1 MTESPESTTIVGGGI
16 AGFTLA
22 SELRSHG
29 YEGSITIIDP
39 EGLPYDRPPLSKE
52 ILEGAKS
59 DEELLFAP
67 ESWYSENEV
76 SIVRDAVMRIDAE
89 GRTLVL
95 AGGTDHPF
103 QNLVL
108 ATGGLPR
115 PLPLPGFDDEG
126 VRVLRTRDD
135 ALGLRGALQEGAHLA
150 IIGAGLI
157 GAEVA
162 SSARKLGAEVTLI
175 DPAPVALVPAL
186 GPELAQRLHDLHAAH
201 GVTFINGLTTAIT
214 RDGEKFRIDIDN
226 HEGVIVDEVLTAV
239 GIVPE
244 EQLAR
249 SAELECDGGVL
260 VDHRGATTT
269 EGIWAIGDCARL
281 RHPDGRIEPRH
292 EHWES
297 ALMDAKNVAAAITG
311 QEPPAPTASWFWTD
325 RYGVHVEGVGS
336 MSAEGSTI
344 VREDAEG
351 NPAAVFRLRPDG
363 TMAGCAAVDDGIT
376 VRSARRIIDR
386 SKVIEPDLLAD
397 PSVKLKKL
405 AK

>member
-1 MTESPESTTIVGGGI
+1 MTESTDSTTIVGGGI

-22 SELRSHG
+22 SELRFHG
-29 YEGSITIIDP
+29 YEGAITIIDP

-52 ILEGAKS
+52 ILEGTKS
-59 DEELLFAP
+59 DDELLFAP
-67 ESWYSENEV
+67 EGWYSENKV
-76 SIVRDAVMRIDAE
+76 SVIRDAVVRIDTE
-89 GRTLVL
+89 EHKLVL
-95 AGGTDHPF
+95 TDGPDHPF

-108 ATGGLPR
+108 ATGGFPRQLPI
-115 PLPLPGFDDEG
+115 PGFDDEG

-135 ALGLRGALQEGAHLA
+135 ALALREALKEGTHLA

-175 DPAPVALVPAL
+175 DPAPVTLVPAL
-186 GPELAQRLHDLHAAH
+186 GPELAQHLHNFHAAH
-201 GVTFINGLTTAIT
+201 GVTFINGLTTAII
-214 RDGEKFRIDIDN
+214 REGKQFRIEVDN
-226 HEGVIVDEVLTAV
+226 HEGITVDEVLTAV
-239 GIVPE
+239 GIIPE
-244 EQLAR
+244 EQLAL

-260 VDHRGATTT
+260 VDHRGATAT

-281 RHPDGRIEPRH
+281 RHPDGHLELRH
-292 EHWES
+292 EHWDS
-297 ALMDAKNVAAAITG
+297 AVMDAKVVAAAIAG
-311 QEPPAPTASWFWTD
+311 QEPPAATASWFWTD
-325 RYGVHVEGVGS
+325 RYGIHVEGVGS

-344 VREDAEG
+344 VREDSEG

-363 TMAGCAAVDDGIT
+363 TMAGCAAVNDGIT

-386 SKVIEPDLLAD
+386 SKVIDPDLLAD